1 LNLNDKGTYQATM
14 RIHRGYTTSDFHL
27 LTNRSSAGRMM
38 PSLHQVAE
46 EADLFVLNGDI
57 FDFQWSVYPDLGE
70 SLDYVEKWIGDLLS
84 RHRHCRFVFL
94 MGNHDS
100 LPAYGDLL
108 DALTERHDNL
118 AWEPFHLRLG
128 SKVFLHGDVGS
139 SSHSPE
145 ELAAYRQRWHG
156 PRRRP
161 WLHAA
166 YLACTRLGI
175 PRLIHECTPV
185 KHYTTDVVAY
195 LKAEMGPSFTELRDV
210 YFGHTHKPVT
220 DYQSQ
225 GLRFHNTGAM
235 IHGVRSRLQ
244 TFTYDPDEL
253 QHALERSAE
262 TSSAVA
268 E

>member
-1 LNLNDKGTYQATM
+1 M
-14 RIHRGYTTSDFHL
+14 RIHKGYTTSDLHL
-27 LTNRSSAGRMM
+27 LTNRSSAHRSM
-38 PSLHQVAE
+38 PRLHRAASR
-46 EADLFVLNGDI
+46 ADLFVLNGDI
-57 FDFQWSVYPDLGE
+57 FDFQWSVYPNLSE
-70 SLDYVEKWIGDLLS
+70 SLGYAEDWIVSLIS

-108 DALTERHDNL
+108 DTLAERHENL
-118 AWEPFHLRLG
+118 AWEPFHLQLG
-128 SKVFLHGDVGS
+128 NKVFLHGDVGS

-145 ELAAYRQRWHG
+145 ELAAYRQRWQG

-161 WLHAA
+161 WLHKA

-185 KHYTTDVVAY
+185 KRYTADVVTY
-195 LKAEMGPSFTELRDV
+195 LKAEMGPGFVDLRDV

-220 DYQSQ
+220 NYRSQ
-225 GLRFHNTGAM
+225 GLRFHNTGAT
-235 IHGVRSRLQ
+235 IHGVRSRVQ
-244 TFTYDPDEL
+244 AFTYDPAEL
-253 QHALERSAE
+253 QDALDRSAE
-262 TSSAVA
+262 ASSALA